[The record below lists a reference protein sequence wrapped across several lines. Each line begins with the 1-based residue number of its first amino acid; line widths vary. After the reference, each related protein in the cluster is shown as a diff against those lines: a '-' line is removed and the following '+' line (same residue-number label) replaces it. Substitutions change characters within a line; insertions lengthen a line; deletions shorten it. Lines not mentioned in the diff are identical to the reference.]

1 MSNETNPN
9 PSLNRDLLTDE
20 PGSHPIG
27 TGLGAVAGGA
37 AGGMAAGIL
46 GGPVGMAVGGIA
58 GAIAGGLAGSTAAEM
73 VNPTAEDAYWRES
86 YLNEPYYEGGRQ
98 YEEYRPAYAMGWTS
112 AATYPG
118 EFDAYDAEMQTRWQ
132 NERGNSPLDWNT
144 ARTPARA
151 AWNRVR
157 NPPGTMATPDSRAS
171 GLVGAGQVGAPM
183 DNQEVVDV
191 LNDLLETSRDGE
203 QGFRTSAEQ
212 AQTGE
217 LQNFLA
223 RRAGDCAKAAA
234 ELEQAVRA
242 HGGTPAD
249 GGTMTGAMH
258 RGWVAI
264 KTAMMTND
272 DKAVLEE
279 CERGEDAAVASY
291 RKALQHALP
300 PGVRSLV
307 ERQAAGAQRNHDE
320 VRALRNRYRAAS

>member
-1 MSNETNPN
+1 MANSDNFN
-9 PSLNRDLLTDE
+9 PSSNSNRDLLTDE
-20 PGSHPIG
+20 PGSHPVG

-73 VNPTAEDAYWRES
+73 VYPTVEDAYWRDS
-86 YLNEPYYEGGRQ
+86 YANEPYYEGGRQ
-98 YEEYRPAYAMGWTS
+98 YAEYRPAYAMGWTS

-118 EFDAYDAEMQTRWQ
+118 EFDAYDAEMKTRWQ
-132 NERGNSPLDWNT
+132 NERGNSPLDWET

-151 AWNRVR
+151 AWDRVR
-157 NPPGTMATPDSRAS
+157 TPSTRAS
-171 GLVGAGQVGAPM
+171 GMTEDTSLAAGQTM
-183 DNQEVVDV
+183 DNEDVVDV

-203 QGFRTSAEQ
+203 QGFRTAAEQ
-212 AQTGE
+212 AQTGD

-223 RRAGDCAKAAA
+223 RRASDCAKAAA

-249 GGTMTGAMH
+249 GGTMAGAMH

-264 KTAMMTND
+264 KTAMVAND
-272 DKAVLEE
+272 DKAVLKE

-291 RKALQHALP
+291 RKALKHALP
-300 PGVRSLV
+300 PGVRSLI

-320 VRALRNRYRAAS
+320 VRAMRDRYRAAS

>member
-1 MSNETNPN
+1 MSNENN
-9 PSLNRDLLTDE
+9 LNRDPLTDE

-27 TGLGAVAGGA
+27 TGLGAMAGGA
-37 AGGMAAGIL
+37 AGGVAAGMV
-46 GGPVGMAVGGIA
+46 GGPVGMAIGGIA
-58 GAIAGGLAGSTAAEM
+58 GAIAGGLAGSSAAEM
-73 VNPTAEDAYWRES
+73 VNPTLEDAYWRDS
-86 YLNEPYYEGGRQ
+86 YQNEPYYENGRQ
-98 YEEYRPAYAMGWTS
+98 YEQYQPAYAMGWTS

-132 NERGNSPLDWNT
+132 SERGNSSLDWDS

-151 AWNRVR
+151 AWDRVR
-157 NPPGTMATPDSRAS
+157 TSGARAS
-171 GLVGAGQVGAPM
+171 AMAADASLAGEQNM
-183 DNQEVVDV
+183 DNEDVVDV

-203 QGFRTSAEQ
+203 QGFRASAEQ
-212 AQTGE
+212 AQNGE

-223 RRAGDCAKAAA
+223 RRAGECAQAAA

-264 KTAMMTND
+264 KTAMVAND

-291 RKALQHALP
+291 RNALQHALP

>member
-1 MSNETNPN
+1 MSNENN
-9 PSLNRDLLTDE
+9 LNLNRDPLTDE

-27 TGLGAVAGGA
+27 TGLGAMAGGA
-37 AGGMAAGIL
+37 AGGVAAGMV
-46 GGPVGMAVGGIA
+46 GGPVGMAIGGIA
-58 GAIAGGLAGSTAAEM
+58 GAIAGGLAGSSAAEM
-73 VNPTAEDAYWRES
+73 VNPTLEDAYWRES
-86 YLNEPYYEGGRQ
+86 YQKEPYYEGGRQ

-118 EFDAYDAEMQTRWQ
+118 EFDAYDAEMQARWQ
-132 NERGNSPLDWNT
+132 NERGTSSLDWDT

-157 NPPGTMATPDSRAS
+157 TPTTRAS
-171 GLVGAGQVGAPM
+171 GMAADASLAGEQAM
-183 DNQEVVDV
+183 DNEDVVDV

-203 QGFRTSAEQ
+203 QGFRSSAEQ
-212 AQTGE
+212 AQTSE
-217 LQNFLA
+217 IQSFLA

>member
-20 PGSHPIG
+20 PGSHPVG

-37 AGGMAAGIL
+37 AGGVAAGIL

-73 VNPTAEDAYWRES
+73 VNPTAQDAYWREN
-86 YLNEPYYEGGRQ
+86 YPNEPYYEGGRQ
-98 YEEYRPAYAMGWTS
+98 YEEYRPAYAMGWSS

-118 EFDAYDAEMQTRWQ
+118 EFDEFDSEMQTRWP
-132 NERGNSPLDWNT
+132 NERGTSQLDWNS
-144 ARTPARA
+144 ARDPARA
-151 AWNRVR
+151 AWDRVR
-157 NPPGTMATPDSRAS
+157 TPDTRAS
-171 GLVGAGQVGAPM
+171 GMVGSSDSMAAERNM
-183 DNQEVVDV
+183 DNEDVVDV
-191 LNDLLETSRDGE
+191 LNDLLETCRDGE

-217 LQNFLA
+217 LQNLLA
-223 RRAGDCAKAAA
+223 RRASDCASAAA
-234 ELEQAVRA
+234 ELEQAVRT

-264 KTAMMTND
+264 KAALMAND
-272 DKAVLEE
+272 DKAVLQE

-291 RKALQHALP
+291 RKALKQPLP

-307 ERQAAGAQRNHDE
+307 ERQAQGAQRNHDE
-320 VRALRNRYRAAS
+320 IKALRNRYQASS

>member
-1 MSNETNPN
+1 MANPDISNTSNNP
-9 PSLNRDLLTDE
+9 NRDLLTDE

-132 NERGNSPLDWNT
+132 NERGNSSLDWNA

-157 NPPGTMATPDSRAS
+157 TPATRAS
-171 GLVGAGQVGAPM
+171 GMAADGSLAGEQTL

-212 AQTGE
+212 AQTSE
-217 LQNFLA
+217 IQSFLA

-264 KTAMMTND
+264 KTAMMAND

>member
-1 MSNETNPN
+1 MSNENN
-9 PSLNRDLLTDE
+9 LNLNRDPLTDE

-27 TGLGAVAGGA
+27 TGLGAMAGGA
-37 AGGMAAGIL
+37 AGGVAAGMV
-46 GGPVGMAVGGIA
+46 GGPVGMAIGGIA
-58 GAIAGGLAGSTAAEM
+58 GAIAGGLAGSSAAEM
-73 VNPTAEDAYWRES
+73 VNPTLEDAYWRES
-86 YLNEPYYEGGRQ
+86 YQKEPYYEGGRQ

-118 EFDAYDAEMQTRWQ
+118 EFDAYDAEMQARWQ
-132 NERGNSPLDWNT
+132 NERGTSSLDWDT

-157 NPPGTMATPDSRAS
+157 TPATRAS
-171 GLVGAGQVGAPM
+171 GMAADASLAGEQAM
-183 DNQEVVDV
+183 DNEDVVDV

-203 QGFRTSAEQ
+203 QGFRSSAEQ
-212 AQTGE
+212 AQTSE
-217 LQNFLA
+217 IQSFLA

>member
-1 MSNETNPN
+1 MSNENN
-9 PSLNRDLLTDE
+9 LNRDPLTDE

-27 TGLGAVAGGA
+27 TGLGAMAGGVAGGVA
-37 AGGMAAGIL
+37 AGMV
-46 GGPVGMAVGGIA
+46 GGPVGMAIGGIA
-58 GAIAGGLAGSTAAEM
+58 GAIAGGLAGSSAAEM
-73 VNPTAEDAYWRES
+73 VNPTLEDAYWRES
-86 YLNEPYYEGGRQ
+86 YQKEPYYEGGRQ

-118 EFDAYDAEMQTRWQ
+118 EFDAYDAEMQARWQ
-132 NERGNSPLDWNT
+132 NERGTSSLDWDT

-157 NPPGTMATPDSRAS
+157 SPATRAS
-171 GLVGAGQVGAPM
+171 GMAADASLAGEQAM
-183 DNQEVVDV
+183 DNEDVVDV

-203 QGFRTSAEQ
+203 QGFRSSAEQ
-212 AQTGE
+212 AQTSE
-217 LQNFLA
+217 IQSFLA

-291 RKALQHALP
+291 RKALKHALP
-300 PGVRSLV
+300 PGVRSLI

-320 VRALRNRYRAAS
+320 VRAMRDRYRAAS

>member
-1 MSNETNPN
+1 MANPDISNNPN
-9 PSLNRDLLTDE
+9 NPNSNRDLLTDE
-20 PGSHPIG
+20 PGSHPVG

-132 NERGNSPLDWNT
+132 NERGNSSLDWNT
-144 ARTPARA
+144 ARIPARA
-151 AWNRVR
+151 AWDRVR
-157 NPPGTMATPDSRAS
+157 TPATRAS
-171 GLVGAGQVGAPM
+171 GMAADGSLAGEQTL

-217 LQNFLA
+217 LQDFLA
-223 RRAGDCAKAAA
+223 RRANDCAKAAA

-249 GGTMTGAMH
+249 GGTVAGAMH

-264 KTAMMTND
+264 KTAMMAND

>member
-1 MSNETNPN
+1 MANSDKFSTFDN
-9 PSLNRDLLTDE
+9 SHRDLLTDE
-20 PGSHPIG
+20 PGSHPVG

-86 YLNEPYYEGGRQ
+86 YLNQPYYEGGRQ

-132 NERGNSPLDWNT
+132 NERGNSPLDWDT

-151 AWNRVR
+151 AWDRVR
-157 NPPGTMATPDSRAS
+157 TPATRAS
-171 GLVGAGQVGAPM
+171 GMAAEGSLAGEQTL
-183 DNQEVVDV
+183 DNEDVVDV

-203 QGFRTSAEQ
+203 KGFRTSAEQ

-223 RRAGDCAKAAA
+223 RRASDCAKAAA

-249 GGTMTGAMH
+249 GGTMVGAMH

-264 KTAMMTND
+264 KTAMVAND

-300 PGVRSLV
+300 PGVRSLI

-320 VRALRNRYRAAS
+320 VRALRARYRAAS

>member
-1 MSNETNPN
+1 MSNENN
-9 PSLNRDLLTDE
+9 LNRDPLTDE

-27 TGLGAVAGGA
+27 TGLGAMVGGA
-37 AGGMAAGIL
+37 AGGVAAGMV
-46 GGPVGMAVGGIA
+46 GGPVGMAIGGIA
-58 GAIAGGLAGSTAAEM
+58 GAIAGGLAGSSAAEM
-73 VNPTAEDAYWRES
+73 VNPTLEDAYWRES
-86 YLNEPYYEGGRQ
+86 YQKEPYYEGGRQ

-118 EFDAYDAEMQTRWQ
+118 EFDAYDAEMQARWQ
-132 NERGNSPLDWNT
+132 NERGTSSLDWDT

-157 NPPGTMATPDSRAS
+157 TPTTRAS
-171 GLVGAGQVGAPM
+171 GMAADASLAGEQAM
-183 DNQEVVDV
+183 DNEDVVDV

-203 QGFRTSAEQ
+203 QGFRSSAEQ
-212 AQTGE
+212 AQTSE
-217 LQNFLA
+217 IQSFLA

-291 RKALQHALP
+291 RKALKHALP
-300 PGVRSLV
+300 PGVRSLI

-320 VRALRNRYRAAS
+320 VRAMRDRYRAAS

>member
-1 MSNETNPN
+1 MSNENN
-9 PSLNRDLLTDE
+9 LNRDPLTDE

-27 TGLGAVAGGA
+27 TGLGAMAGGA
-37 AGGMAAGIL
+37 AGGVAAGMV
-46 GGPVGMAVGGIA
+46 GGPVGMAIGGIA
-58 GAIAGGLAGSTAAEM
+58 GAIAGGLAGSSAAEM
-73 VNPTAEDAYWRES
+73 VNPTLEDAYWRES
-86 YLNEPYYEGGRQ
+86 YQKEPYYEGGRQ

-118 EFDAYDAEMQTRWQ
+118 EFDAYDAEMQARWQ
-132 NERGNSPLDWNT
+132 NERGTSSLDWDT

-157 NPPGTMATPDSRAS
+157 TPTTRAS
-171 GLVGAGQVGAPM
+171 GMAADASLAGEQAM
-183 DNQEVVDV
+183 DNEDVVDV

-203 QGFRTSAEQ
+203 QGFRSSAEQ
-212 AQTGE
+212 AQTSE
-217 LQNFLA
+217 IQSFLA

-291 RKALQHALP
+291 RKALKHALP
-300 PGVRSLV
+300 PGVRSLI

-320 VRALRNRYRAAS
+320 VRAMRDRYRAAS

>member
-1 MSNETNPN
+1 MSNETN
-9 PSLNRDLLTDE
+9 LNRDLLTDE
-20 PGSHPIG
+20 PGSHPVG

-86 YLNEPYYEGGRQ
+86 YLNEPYYEGGRR
-98 YEEYRPAYAMGWTS
+98 YEEYRPAYAMGWSS

-118 EFDAYDAEMQTRWQ
+118 GFDDFDSEMQTRWP
-132 NERGNSPLDWNT
+132 NERGSSQLDWNA
-144 ARTPARA
+144 ARGPARA
-151 AWNRVR
+151 AWDRVR
-157 NPPGTMATPDSRAS
+157 TPSTRAAGMVASSASMA
-171 GLVGAGQVGAPM
+171 GEHNM
-183 DNQEVVDV
+183 DNEDVVDV
-191 LNDLLETSRDGE
+191 LNDLLETCRDGE
-203 QGFRTSAEQ
+203 QGFRASAEQ

-217 LQNFLA
+217 LQNLLA
-223 RRAGDCAKAAA
+223 RRATDCASAAS
-234 ELEQAVRA
+234 ELEQAVRT

-264 KTAMMTND
+264 KTALMAND

-291 RKALQHALP
+291 RKALEHALP

-307 ERQAAGAQRNHDE
+307 ERQAQGAQRNHDE
-320 VRALRNRYRAAS
+320 IRALRNRYQAAS